1 MNGDHAVGPVTSHD
15 PETNFS
21 MLDPVNNG
29 ALPDASVR
37 QAAADD
43 QPPAWMPAS
52 RLDASLAER
61 GLVRS
66 RTVAAK
72 LIADGLVTVDGLPVV
87 KASTKVAAD
96 AVLAV
101 AATDHYV
108 SRGAHKLNAALD
120 TFGITVTG
128 RTALDAGVST
138 GGFSQVLLERGA
150 AQVIA
155 ADVGHGQLAAQL
167 KNEPRLFLV
176 EGYNIRYATW
186 ETLAGASR
194 VDTRPDLV
202 VADLSF
208 ISLTTVL
215 PALVETAAT
224 GTDFVLLIKPQF
236 EVGRGGIREGIVHD
250 KGLRSDAVAGVLW
263 AGWDLGLKTCGII
276 ASPIIG
282 AAGNHEY
289 LCWMSAAQG
298 ANPTEWMD
306 RIEALVGA

>member
-1 MNGDHAVGPVTSHD
+1 MTGDKTPQDHETEAPM
-15 PETNFS
+15 PEHLTDTNP
-21 MLDPVNNG
+21 LDG
-29 ALPDASVR
+29 LPER
-37 QAAADD
+37 
-43 QPPAWMPAS
+43 MPDS
-52 RLDASLAER
+52 RLDAALADR

-87 KASTKVAAD
+87 KASTKVSAD
-96 AVLAV
+96 AVLEV

-120 TFGITVTG
+120 AFTLSVTG
-128 RTALDAGVST
+128 RTALDAGAST

-150 AQVIA
+150 AHVIA

-167 KNEPRLFLV
+167 KTESRLKLV
-176 EGYNIRYATW
+176 EGYNIRYATP
-186 ETLAGASR
+186 ETLAGASGIE
-194 VDTRPDLV
+194 TRPDLV

-215 PALVETAAT
+215 PALVATAAA
-224 GTDFVLLIKPQF
+224 GADFVLLIKPQF

-250 KGLRSDAVAGVLW
+250 KGLRSDSVAGVLW
-263 AGWDLGLKTCGII
+263 AGWDLGLKTCGVI

-289 LCWMSAAQG
+289 LCWMSATTG
-298 ANPTEWMD
+298 SNPTDWMD
-306 RIEALVGA
+306 RIETMVGA

>member
-1 MNGDHAVGPVTSHD
+1 MTGTGTPNDQETDTPM
-15 PETNFS
+15 PEN
-21 MLDPVNNG
+21 D
-29 ALPDASVR
+29 ADLPEV
-37 QAAADD
+37 D
-43 QPPAWMPAS
+43 QPDVDSVLERMPAS
-52 RLDASLAER
+52 RLDAALADR

-72 LIADGLVTVDGLPVV
+72 IIADGLVTVDGLPVV
-87 KASTKVAAD
+87 KASTKVSAD
-96 AVLAV
+96 AVLEV

-108 SRGAHKLNAALD
+108 SRGAHKLIAALD
-120 TFGITVTG
+120 AFSLSVTG
-128 RTALDAGVST
+128 RTVLDAGAST

-167 KNEPRLFLV
+167 RTEPRLKLV
-176 EGYNIRYATW
+176 EGYNIRYATP
-186 ETLAGASR
+186 ETLAGASGIN
-194 VDTRPDLV
+194 TRPDLV

-215 PALVETAAT
+215 PALAATAAP
-224 GTDFVLLIKPQF
+224 GADFVLLIKPQF

-250 KGLRSDAVAGVLW
+250 KGLRSDSIAGVLW
-263 AGWDLGLKTCGII
+263 AGWDLGLKTCGVI

-289 LCWMSAAQG
+289 LCWMSATTG
-298 ANPTEWMD
+298 TNPTEWME
-306 RIEALVGA
+306 RIETVVGA